1 MRMYDVIVVGAGPA
15 GCTASKVLAEKGYK
29 VLLIEKFK
37 MPRYKSCSGV
47 LIKKSMELVKTYFG
61 EDVPESAMCTPT
73 DNRGMI
79 FTNDKGKEYRFE
91 QEGLNVWRSH
101 FDGWLAK
108 KAKESGAEV
117 RDGVA
122 ALSYTEKEGFVEVS
136 LHGGNNYTESAR
148 YILDCE
154 GVVGTLKRQIV
165 GQYAG
170 KITGEVPGYITTFQT
185 FNEGSIDLDPHYF
198 YAYLQP
204 ELSEYDAWFNVKDDL
219 LVLGVSVK
227 DMDKISHY
235 YGRFIAYMEEK
246 HRLRISR
253 QTKSE
258 KWLMPH
264 IRPGCRV
271 DYGVGRVL
279 FAGEIAGFL
288 NPMGEGISA
297 GMESGYCA
305 ACAIMEHFDNPQV
318 ACEAYRQSTENLKS
332 YMQRQWSFVGGIAD
346 TFREM
351 K

>member
-1 MRMYDVIVVGAGPA
+1 MYDVIVVGAGPA
-15 GCTASKVLAEKGYK
+15 GCTASKVLAEKGYE
-29 VLLIEKFK
+29 VLMVEKFK

-47 LIKKSMELVKTYFG
+47 LIKKSMELVKTYFR

-73 DNRGMI
+73 ENRGMI
-79 FTNDKGKEYRFE
+79 FTDDKGKEYRFG
-91 QEGLNVWRSH
+91 QQGINVWRSH
-101 FDGWLAK
+101 FDGWLAG
-108 KAKESGAEV
+108 KAKESGSEV

-122 ALSYTEKEGFVEVS
+122 ALSCTEQGGIMEVS
-136 LHGGNNYTESAR
+136 LHGENNYTESAR
-148 YILDCE
+148 YVLDCE
-154 GVVGTLKRQIV
+154 GVVGTLKRQIA

-204 ELSEYDAWFNVKDDL
+204 ELSEYDAWFNVKDEL

-227 DMDKISHY
+227 DMNKIGHY
-235 YGRFIAYMEEK
+235 YRRFIAYMEEK
-246 HRLRISR
+246 HHLQIGR
-253 QTKSE
+253 QVKSE

-264 IRPGCRV
+264 IYPGCRV
-271 DYGVGRVL
+271 DYGVGRVF

-305 ACAIMEHFDNPQV
+305 ACAIMEHFDNPQM
-318 ACEAYRQSTENLKS
+318 ACEVYRQSTENLKS
-332 YMQRQWSFVGGIAD
+332 YMQRQWSLVGGMAG

-351 K
+351 E

>member
-1 MRMYDVIVVGAGPA
+1 MYDVIVVGAGPA
-15 GCTASKVLAEKGYK
+15 GCTAAKALAEKGYK
-29 VLLIEKFK
+29 VLLVEKFK

-47 LIKKSMELVKTYFG
+47 LIKKSMELVKKYFG
-61 EDVPESAMCTPT
+61 EAVPKYVMCTPT

-79 FTNDKGKEYRFE
+79 FTNDAGKEYRFE

-101 FDGWLAK
+101 FDGWLVE
-108 KAKESGAEV
+108 KAKESGAAV

-122 ALSYTEKEGFVEVS
+122 ALSCTEKDGFVEVS
-136 LHGGNNYTESAR
+136 LHGQRNFTEGAR
-148 YILDCE
+148 YVIDCE
-154 GVVGTLKRQIV
+154 GVVGALKR
-165 GQYAG
+165 
-170 KITGEVPGYITTFQT
+170 KITGEVPGYITTYQT

-227 DMDKISHY
+227 DMDKIRYY

-246 HRLRISR
+246 HYLRIDR
-253 QTKSE
+253 QTKEE

-271 DYGVGRVL
+271 DYGVGRIL
-279 FAGEIAGFL
+279 FAGEVAGFL

-305 ACAIMEHFDNPQV
+305 ASAVMKHFDNPETV
-318 ACEAYRQSTENLKS
+318 REAYRQSTENLKS
-332 YMQRQWSFVGGIAD
+332 YMQRQWNFVGGMAG

-351 K
+351 E

>member
-1 MRMYDVIVVGAGPA
+1 MYDVIVVGAGPA
-15 GCTASKVLAEKGYK
+15 GCTAAKALAEKGYK
-29 VLLIEKFK
+29 VLLVEKFK

-47 LIKKSMELVKTYFG
+47 LIKKSMELVKKYFG
-61 EDVPESAMCTPT
+61 EAVPKYVMCTPT

-79 FTNDKGKEYRFE
+79 FTNDAGKEYRFE

-101 FDGWLAK
+101 FDGWLVE
-108 KAKESGAEV
+108 KAKESGAAV

-122 ALSYTEKEGFVEVS
+122 ALSCTEKDGVVEVS
-136 LHGGNNYTESAR
+136 LHGQRNFTEGAR
-148 YILDCE
+148 YVIDCE
-154 GVVGTLKRQIV
+154 GVVGALKR
-165 GQYAG
+165 
-170 KITGEVPGYITTFQT
+170 KITGEVPGYITTYQT

-227 DMDKISHY
+227 DMDKIRHY

-246 HRLRISR
+246 HHLRIDR
-253 QTKSE
+253 QTKEE

-271 DYGVGRVL
+271 DYGVGRIL
-279 FAGEIAGFL
+279 FAGEVAGFL

-305 ACAIMEHFDNPQV
+305 ASAVMKHFDNPETV
-318 ACEAYRQSTENLKS
+318 REAYRQSTENLKS
-332 YMQRQWSFVGGIAD
+332 YMQRQWNFVGGMAG

-351 K
+351 E